1 MGIFLLLFGVPGLL
15 LVFRRWSVRT
25 APSADVFLV
34 YLWGEADPASFYS
47 AILTP
52 PGLAFSS
59 QSFSHVLSWVE
70 WVLLAAAASLTRK
83 PRPMEPSD
91 KGRPDHQRVVTG
103 TTYLKSDSRLRP
115 ALSEFSQKSSYHFHF
130 AEEQPEVLKLKL
142 LAQGQMLWA
151 KSRANVQTQ
160 RPRFRSCVL

>member
-1 MGIFLLLFGVPGLL
+1 
-15 LVFRRWSVRT
+15 
-25 APSADVFLV
+25 
-34 YLWGEADPASFYS
+34 
-47 AILTP
+47 
-52 PGLAFSS
+52 
-59 QSFSHVLSWVE
+59 
-70 WVLLAAAASLTRK
+70 
-83 PRPMEPSD
+83 MEPCD

-103 TTYLKSDSRLRP
+103 TTYLKSDSRLSP

-151 KSRANVQTQ
+151 KGRGNVQTQ